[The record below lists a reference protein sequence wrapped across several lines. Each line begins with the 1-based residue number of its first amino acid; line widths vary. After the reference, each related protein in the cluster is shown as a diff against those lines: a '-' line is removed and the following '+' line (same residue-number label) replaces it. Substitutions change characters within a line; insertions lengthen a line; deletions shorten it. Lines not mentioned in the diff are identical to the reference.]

1 MEALH
6 DMVKA
11 GKARSIGASS
21 KFVWQFAKEPGVAER
36 NGWTR
41 FVSMHTHLNLLD
53 REEERAMLE
62 APYRPHPLS
71 GHQ

>member
-21 KFVWQFAKEPGVAER
+21 KFVWQFAKEPV
-36 NGWTR
+36 
-41 FVSMHTHLNLLD
+41 V
-53 REEERAMLE
+53 REKCV
-62 APYRPHPLS
+62 LS
-71 GHQ
+71 GEVA